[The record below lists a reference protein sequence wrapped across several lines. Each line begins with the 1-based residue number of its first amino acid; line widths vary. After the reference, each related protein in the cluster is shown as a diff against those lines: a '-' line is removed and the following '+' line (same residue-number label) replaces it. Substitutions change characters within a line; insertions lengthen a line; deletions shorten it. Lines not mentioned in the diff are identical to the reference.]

1 MMRRVW
7 AILVAGVFLYFLI
20 AQFLPIIPDFGNADM
35 FLRVSFDIISKSTT
49 SNYNVVEFKK
59 SKDLE
64 DGSAN
69 VVTSIVANYRAF
81 DTLGE
86 VTVLFCAAIGVGILA
101 SVLKPKRKIEFEEHR
116 VLRISTGIIF
126 PLILLFG
133 VYIFIHGHLSPGGGF
148 PGGTTIALGVL
159 LLMLSNNEFKVTPVA
174 KHIEQVAGAGYVVI
188 GLMGLAI
195 GGVFLM
201 NFLPTG
207 VVGNLF
213 SGGVVPIVYIL
224 IGFKVGAEL
233 SNVISDLREG

>member
-1 MMRRVW
+1 MRRVW

-20 AQFLPIIPDFGNADM
+20 GQFLPIIPDFGNVDL
-35 FLRVSFDIISKSTT
+35 FTRVAFDIINKSTT
-49 SNYNVVEFKK
+49 SNYNSVEFKK

-69 VVTSIVANYRAF
+69 VVTSIVVNYRSF

-86 VTVLFCAAIGVGILA
+86 VSVLFCAAIGVGILA
-101 SVLKPKRKIEFEEHR
+101 SMLKSKRRIEFEEHKI
-116 VLRISTGIIF
+116 LRTSTGIAL

-133 VYIFIHGHLSPGGGF
+133 AYIFIHGHLSPGGGF

-159 LLMLSNNEFKVTPVA
+159 LLMLSNNEFKVTDVA
-174 KHIEQVAGAGYVVI
+174 KHVEQSAGAGYVVV
-188 GLMGLAI
+188 GLMGMAI
-195 GGVFLM
+195 GGVFLI

-213 SGGVVPIVYIL
+213 SAGVVPIVYTF